1 MFVYCYN
8 FIGLFGFCDNEFD
21 NDFKVCFNGSI
32 ILVNVI
38 QFVLNIE
45 IGSYVIV
52 YDKDSLI
59 VFKYEYYY
67 EI

>member
-1 MFVYCYN
+1 MVIWIYGWYLSFKVDVMFVYCYN

-38 QFVLNIE
+38 
-45 IGSYVIV
+45 
-52 YDKDSLI
+52 
-59 VFKYEYYY
+59 
-67 EI
+67 